1 MPVARFQMPDGRI
14 GRFEVPDG
22 TSPEQAQSLIETHLK
37 SNQQTTPKSA
47 SAGDIVNAAIGGADS
62 LIPSALGLP
71 MNTATD
77 VGNLGIAAYGMG
89 RQLVGRAM
97 GESPSEAASHAP
109 EPLSYD
115 VPLSSNW
122 FKEKIGEVLG
132 QDVFS
137 NPAPDSKLAQMAH
150 TTGAVAS
157 SALLSPAKSVAE
169 GAKNVARMTLAGGGG
184 ATAQQVAPGNP
195 VAPALGTML
204 VPTATAA
211 IRGAPKSYVNPAL
224 QDTVAEANQAGYVF
238 PPSRISPTGDK
249 TILESISGK
258 RRTEVG
264 ASLKNQ
270 PITNEIISK
279 DLRDSAETIGKKIP
293 DGPIDTDMLT
303 ELKNSGIQSYQKV
316 RGLGTIE
323 PGKSYTQALDDIT
336 SKYEGAARS
345 FPQATKNEVKTLIDS
360 LRVKSFDAGDAVD
373 QISIL
378 RENASKAFRSGD
390 NALGFANKKAATAL
404 EDAIDSVLSK
414 AGTDAE
420 IVSEYR
426 KARVLLAKVSN
437 AEEALNPTTGNI
449 DANFYRKLDDKNP
462 KYLTGGPKLVAKVSQ
477 ATDNKATQLPEKI
490 GSPVS
495 KLEALAGGASG
506 AYGLAKFGWRG
517 AVLGAIPGAASA
529 TARSIML
536 SKPYQ
541 SRLVDLKPERKTDP
555 TSIAVPV
562 YRLSEQD

>member
-1 MPVARFQMPDGRI
+1 MADLNELQTALINADKAGDTQAAKTLANEIIRMRQ
-14 GRFEVPDG
+14 
-22 TSPEQAQSLIETHLK
+22 PEPK
-37 SNQQTTPKSA
+37 KSA
-47 SAGDIVNAAIGGADS
+47 TGGDIVNAAVGGANS

-71 MNTATD
+71 MDTATN

-89 RQLVGRAM
+89 RQVVGQAM
-97 GESPSEAASHAP
+97 GESPAEAASHAP
-109 EPLSYD
+109 DPIPSGG
-115 VPLSSNW
+115 PLSSEW
-122 FKEKIGEVLG
+122 FKEKIVNALG
-132 QDVFS
+132 SDPFS

-150 TTGAVAS
+150 TTGAVAG
-157 SALLSPAKSVAE
+157 SALLSPAKSIAE
-169 GAKNVARMTLAGGGG
+169 GAGNVARMTLAGGG
-184 ATAQQVAPGNP
+184 AAAAQQAAPGNP
-195 VAPALGTML
+195 VAPALGAML
-204 VPTATAA
+204 APTATAA
-211 IRGAPKSYVNPAL
+211 VRGVPKSYVNPAL
-224 QDTVAEANQAGYVF
+224 QDTVAEANKAGYVF
-238 PPSRISPTGDK
+238 PPSRISPTGDR
-249 TILESISGK
+249 TVLESISGK
-258 RRTEVG
+258 RKTEVG

-270 PITNEIISK
+270 PITNKIISD
-279 DLRDSAETIGKKIP
+279 DLRTSAETIGKKIP
-293 DGPIDTDMLT
+293 EGPLDMDTLT

-316 RGLGTIE
+316 RNLGTIE
-323 PGKSYTQALDDIT
+323 PGNSYSKALDDIA

-345 FPQATKNEVKTLIDS
+345 FPQATKNDVRNLVDS

-390 NALGFANKKAATAL
+390 SALGFANKKAASAL
-404 EDAIDSVLSK
+404 EDAIDSSLSK

-449 DANFYRKLDDKNP
+449 DAKFYAKLDEKSP
-462 KYLTGGPKLVAKVSQ
+462 KYLSGGPKLVAKVSQ
-477 ATDNKATQLPEKI
+477 ATDNKATQLPEKM

-495 KLEALAGGASG
+495 KLEAVAGGATG
-506 AYGLAKFGWRG
+506 TYGLAKYGWKG
-517 AVLGAIPGAASA
+517 AALAAIPGAASY

-541 SRLVDLKPERKTDP
+541 SGLIEKKPMRLTDP
-555 TSIAVPV
+555 TSIALPV